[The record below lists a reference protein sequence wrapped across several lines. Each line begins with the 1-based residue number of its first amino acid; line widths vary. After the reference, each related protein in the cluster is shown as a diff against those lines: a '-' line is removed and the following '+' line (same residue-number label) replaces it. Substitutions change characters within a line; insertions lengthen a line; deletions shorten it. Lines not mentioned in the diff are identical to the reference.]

1 MDIIKTLGP
10 LDYGFLVVLGLSM
23 LLGAVKGFIHVTM
36 SLAGWFVALMA
47 AHFFAD
53 LLSPHL
59 AATGLG
65 ETPRYALA
73 FIVLF
78 LIVLVTWSI
87 VTMVVKKAANRVGL
101 ASLDHWLGAGMGL
114 VRGAV
119 LVVSLTTLVS
129 LTPADQS
136 MVWQGS
142 AAVKMAKAAATA
154 SKSILPA
161 KIAALVP
168 SS

>member
-10 LDYGFLVVLGLSM
+10 LDYGFLVVLGLSL
-23 LLGAVKGFIHVTM
+23 LLGAVKGFVHVAM

-53 LLSPHL
+53 WLSPYL

-78 LIVLVTWSI
+78 IIALVTWSL
-87 VTMVVKKAANRVGL
+87 VTMMVKQAVNRIGF
-101 ASLDHWLGAGMGL
+101 ASLDHLLGAGLGL

-119 LVVSLTTLVS
+119 IVISLTVVVS

-136 MVWQGS
+136 TTWQSS
-142 AAVKMAKAAATA
+142 AAVKMAKTAAAA
-154 SKSILPA
+154 SKPFLPA
-161 KIAALVP
+161 KFAALVP
-168 SS
+168 SP